1 MKSKISIINFILIIL
16 CGITI
21 LEVNANE
28 SFVFTKGDKIINKFS
43 EILIYKDSTKK
54 LKASDVAEL
63 SDKEFNSTPN
73 GIPNLGVTKYNF
85 WIKFSITNSSD
96 FKDLILGINNP
107 LIDTIELYEFLPKP
121 LLIEIQGDKI
131 NYYERKYD
139 NQNFLFDIEI
149 FPYQTKTYLLK
160 VNSWEQ
166 LMLPIYIGEKQA
178 IYEANSK
185 NDLIFGIFFGLMFF
199 LVLYNLFIYFSTKD
213 ISYIYYVCYACFITL
228 TQAALNGYTFRFLF
242 PSSPLISNATLVIF
256 NSIAGLATILF
267 IQNFLNLKFYF
278 PKLRIGYYLISLL
291 YLGGIFSILFG
302 LYQISYN
309 LMDIGG
315 LLIAPFSLFIA
326 IRIAL
331 KGNRSAKIFL
341 LAWSFF
347 LIGVIL
353 FVLKNASIL
362 PSNNFTNY
370 TMTIG
375 IAIEG
380 ILISFALA
388 DRINIMR
395 KEKDE
400 YQQQAIQ
407 ALKENQFLIK
417 EQNIILE
424 QKVKERTAE
433 LNKAIEDL
441 KQAQSQLVESEKM
454 ASLGQLTAGIAHEI
468 NNPINFVSSNVFP
481 LKQDIEDLKS
491 ILNKYAEITESAD
504 LKSKLNEI
512 NNLKE
517 ELDYEILLEELD
529 TIIHGIEDGAKRTA
543 EIVSGLR
550 NFSRLDESEFQSA
563 NVNDCINTT
572 LKIINPKLSDIEIIT
587 ELGDIPP
594 IDCYPGKLNQ
604 FFLNTIDNAI
614 YAVNAIKTPNH
625 KGKIEIK
632 TTLKNDHVLVS
643 LKDNGIGMNETTKNK
658 IFDPFFTTKD
668 VGEGTGLGMS
678 IAHGIL
684 EMHHAKI
691 EIESEINK
699 GTEIKIFLP
708 LTLPTWKE

>member
-1 MKSKISIINFILIIL
+1 MLKNSILIFFLITFVIGNFSYSQNTIIFENSNDVLDISSQIQILEDKTKSKGFNEISSEKFSP
-16 CGITI
+16 
-21 LEVNANE
+21 V
-28 SFVFTKGDKIINKFS
+28 KGD
-43 EILIYKDSTKK
+43 
-54 LKASDVAEL
+54 VA
-63 SDKEFNSTPN
+63 
-73 GIPNLGVTKYNF
+73 NLGISKSVF
-85 WIKFSITNSSD
+85 WIKIPIKNISQDENLLLELS
-96 FKDLILGINNP
+96 LPIL
-107 LIDTIELYEFLPKP
+107 DYIEY
-121 LLIEIQGDKI
+121 
-131 NYYERKYD
+131 YYENNKTYKTIKVGEEFNFDSRKYKD
-139 NQNFLFDIEI
+139 PHFFFDVNIPKGKTKI
-149 FPYQTKTYLLK
+149 FYLKIRSSEGIQLPIKLGTKTVFDSKIKTRDILTGL
-160 VNSWEQ
+160 
-166 LMLPIYIGEKQA
+166 YIGLM
-178 IYEANSK
+178 IVM
-185 NDLIFGIFFGLMFF
+185 IF
-199 LVLYNLFIYFSTKD
+199 YNLFVYIIVKD
-213 ISYIYYVCYACFITL
+213 KSYIYYVIYITSILL
-228 TQAALNGYTFRFLF
+228 TQTSLQGYTFQYLW
-242 PSSPLISNATLVIF
+242 PNNSLIVN
-256 NSIAGLATILF
+256 
-267 IQNFLNLKFYF
+267 Y
-278 PKLRIGYYLISLL
+278 
-291 YLGGIFSILFG
+291 
-302 LYQISYN
+302 
-309 LMDIGG
+309 
-315 LLIAPFSLFIA
+315 SLFILPCLSGVTGMIFMNHFLKVKEYLSSFFKLSIILSLIYLIPIFLAVFKIFDWSHKIMEINAMIVSIFMLTTA
-326 IRIAL
+326 IIILRKGFKPAKYFIIAW
-331 KGNRSAKIFL
+331 SIFL
-341 LAWSFF
+341 L
-347 LIGVIL
+347 GVIA
-353 FVLKNASIL
+353 FVLKDHGIL
-362 PSNNFTNY
+362 PFNNFTRY
-370 TMTIG
+370 TMQIGSGIETI
-375 IAIEG
+375 
-380 ILISFALA
+380 LLSFALA
-388 DRINIMR
+388 ARINIYKEER
-395 KEKDE
+395 LKAVQEKEK
-400 YQQQAIQ
+400 I
-407 ALKENQFLIK
+407 LK

-625 KGKIEIK
+625 KGEIEIK

>member
-1 MKSKISIINFILIIL
+1 MKMKFNLIKLLLLFLCSISITEL
-16 CGITI
+16 
-21 LEVNANE
+21 NANE
-28 SFVFTKGDKIINKFS
+28 SFVFNKEDEIITKFS
-43 EILIYKDSTKK
+43 ELQIYIDSTKN
-54 LKASDVAEL
+54 LKASDIAKL
-63 SDKEFNSTPN
+63 SDKEFNSIPN

-85 WIKFSITNSSD
+85 WIKLSITNSSD
-96 FKDLILGINNP
+96 FKNLILGINNP
-107 LIDTIELYEFLPKP
+107 LIDTIELYEFSQTP
-121 LLIEIQGDKI
+121 IQISIQGDKM
-131 NYYERKYD
+131 NYHNRKYD
-139 NQNFLFDIEI
+139 NQNFLFDLEI
-149 FPYQTKTYLLK
+149 LPTQTKTYLIK
-160 VNSWEQ
+160 INSWEQ

-213 ISYIYYVCYACFITL
+213 ISYIYYVCYAFFITL

-242 PSSPLISNATLVIF
+242 PSFPLISNATLVIF
-256 NSIAGLATILF
+256 NSLAGLATILF
-267 IQNFLNLKFYF
+267 IQNFLTLKFYF

-302 LYQISYN
+302 LYHISYN

-341 LAWSFF
+341 LAWTFF
-347 LIGVIL
+347 LVGVIL

-362 PSNNFTNY
+362 PSNNLTNY

-395 KEKDE
+395 KEKDN
-400 YQQQAIQ
+400 YQQQAIE
-407 ALKENQFLIK
+407 ALKEKQLLIK
-417 EQNIILE
+417 EQNVILE
-424 QKVKERTAE
+424 QKVIERTTE

-512 NNLKE
+512 NQLKE
-517 ELDYEILLEELD
+517 ELDYEVLLEELD

-572 LKIINPKLSDIEIIT
+572 LKIINPKLDNIEIVI
-587 ELGDIPP
+587 ELDNIPP

-614 YAVNAIKTPNH
+614 YAVNAVKTPNH
-625 KGKIEIK
+625 KGEITVK
-632 TTLKNDHVLVS
+632 TALENKHIVITI
-643 LKDNGIGMNETTKNK
+643 KDNGIGMDETTKNK
-658 IFDPFFTTKD
+658 IFEPFFTTKD

-684 EMHHAKI
+684 EMHQAKI

>member
-1 MKSKISIINFILIIL
+1 MSLTNQKNRFFLFYILLFLSSFFNLRAENIVFNNENDLLNIGGHIKIYEDKTNKLSFE
-16 CGITI
+16 
-21 LEVNANE
+21 EVI
-28 SFVFTKGDKIINKFS
+28 S
-43 EILIYKDSTKK
+43 
-54 LKASDVAEL
+54 
-63 SDKEFNSTPN
+63 KEFTPSKSPV
-73 GIPNLGVTKYNF
+73 PNLGISKSNF
-85 WIKFSITNSSD
+85 WIKIPITN
-96 FKDLILGINNP
+96 KTENEHLILELSLAI
-107 LIDTIELYEFLPKP
+107 IDYVELY
-121 LLIEIQGDKI
+121 
-131 NYYERKYD
+131 YYDD
-139 NQNFLFDIEI
+139 NQIKTIKTGDAYPFDKREYKDPHYLFDLNIPKGE
-149 FPYQTKTYLLK
+149 TKTYYLNVKSNEALQLPLK
-160 VNSWEQ
+160 VGTIIN
-166 LMLPIYIGEKQA
+166 IYDQIKNRDLLSG
-178 IYEANSK
+178 IY
-185 NDLIFGIFFGLMFF
+185 FGIM
-199 LVLYNLFIYFSTKD
+199 LVMILYNLFIYFSVRDK
-213 ISYIYYVCYACFITL
+213 SYLYYVVYIICILL
-228 TQAALNGYTFRFLF
+228 TQTSLQGYTFQYLWPNSALITKFSLIFL
-242 PSSPLISNATLVIF
+242 PSLSGITGMFFMNVFLQTKEFSKRLYNIAFIFVI
-256 NSIAGLATILF
+256 
-267 IQNFLNLKFYF
+267 
-278 PKLRIGYYLISLL
+278 PYLIAYVIAFMGELGISQAVIQLNSTIISL
-291 YLGGIFSILFG
+291 Y
-302 LYQISYN
+302 
-309 LMDIGG
+309 M
-315 LLIAPFSLFIA
+315 LITPIIIYRRGFKPAKYFIA
-326 IRIAL
+326 AW
-331 KGNRSAKIFL
+331 SVFL
-341 LAWSFF
+341 L
-347 LIGVIL
+347 GVFV
-353 FVLKNASIL
+353 FVLKDMEVL
-362 PSNNFTNY
+362 PFNNLTRY
-370 TMTIG
+370 TMQIG
-375 IAIEG
+375 SAIET
-380 ILISFALA
+380 ILLSFALA
-388 DRINIMR
+388 NRISIIR
-395 KEKDE
+395 KENE
-400 YQQQAIQ
+400 H
-407 ALKENQFLIK
+407 LIK

-433 LNKAIEDL
+433 LNKAIENL

-572 LKIINPKLSDIEIIT
+572 LKIIHPKLGGINVIT

-614 YAVNAIKTPNH
+614 YAINAVKKSNH
-625 KGKIEIK
+625 KGEIEIK
-632 TTLKNDHVLVS
+632 TALENDHIMVS
-643 LKDNGIGMNETTKNK
+643 LKDNGIGMDENTKNK

-684 EMHHAKI
+684 EMHQAKI

-699 GTEIKIFLP
+699 GTQIKIFLP

>member
-1 MKSKISIINFILIIL
+1 MFTPFLNINFFLFACIIFL
-16 CGITI
+16 SS
-21 LEVNANE
+21 LFN
-28 SFVFTKGDKIINKFS
+28 
-43 EILIYKDSTKK
+43 
-54 LKASDVAEL
+54 LKAENITYTNENEL
-63 SDKEFNSTPN
+63 LNIGAYVGIYEDKTNNLSFEEVISKEFTPSKSPV
-73 GIPNLGVTKYNF
+73 PNLGISKSNF
-85 WIKFSITNSSD
+85 WIKIPITN
-96 FKDLILGINNP
+96 KTENEHLILELSLAI
-107 LIDTIELYEFLPKP
+107 IDNVDF
-121 LLIEIQGDKI
+121 
-131 NYYERKYD
+131 YYYTND
-139 NQNFLFDIEI
+139 NQIISIKTGDAYPFDKREYKDPYYLFDLNIPTGE
-149 FPYQTKTYLLK
+149 TKTYYLNVRSNEALQLPLK
-160 VNSWEQ
+160 VGTIITVYDQIKNRDFLSG
-166 LMLPIYIGEKQA
+166 IY
-178 IYEANSK
+178 
-185 NDLIFGIFFGLMFF
+185 FGIM
-199 LVLYNLFIYFSTKD
+199 LVMILYNLFIYFSVRDK
-213 ISYIYYVCYACFITL
+213 SYLYYVVYIICILL
-228 TQAALNGYTFRFLF
+228 TQTSLQGYTFQYLWPNSSLITKFSLIFL
-242 PSSPLISNATLVIF
+242 PSLSEMTGMFFMNVFLQTKEFSKRLYNIAFIF
-256 NSIAGLATILF
+256 II
-267 IQNFLNLKFYF
+267 
-278 PKLRIGYYLISLL
+278 PYLIAYGIAFMGELGISQAVIQLNSTIISL
-291 YLGGIFSILFG
+291 Y
-302 LYQISYN
+302 
-309 LMDIGG
+309 M
-315 LLIAPFSLFIA
+315 LITPIIIYRKGFKPAKYFIA
-326 IRIAL
+326 AW
-331 KGNRSAKIFL
+331 SVFL
-341 LAWSFF
+341 L
-347 LIGVIL
+347 GVFV
-353 FVLKNASIL
+353 FVLKDMEIL
-362 PSNNFTNY
+362 PFNNLTRY
-370 TMTIG
+370 TMQIG
-375 IAIEG
+375 SAIET
-380 ILISFALA
+380 ILLSFALA
-388 DRINIMR
+388 NRISIIR
-395 KEKDE
+395 KENE
-400 YQQQAIQ
+400 H
-407 ALKENQFLIK
+407 LIK

-587 ELGDIPP
+587 ELGDIPL

-625 KGKIEIK
+625 KGEIEIK

-643 LKDNGIGMNETTKNK
+643 LKDNGIGMNENTKNK